1 MLHAQMGRD
10 MDDLLMHFVEAIE
23 VPPVLVDAV
32 GRLKQCM
39 QFRPGG
45 FTQGEQKI
53 AHTLLVLVAH
63 PLDVNVNEPMKRMGR
78 LLRPMA
84 GQAHHFLQYAREDLP
99 YAKERYRGECRRLYT
114 VLEKR
119 LSGRDFVAGEY
130 SIADI
135 AIVAWV
141 FRHQR
146 HEIDLAHYPQVRS
159 WYERLLARSAVQ
171 RGFEAGR
178 SLIEKGNFVSTEA
191 QSNLF
196 GVDAQE

>member
-1 MLHAQMGRD
+1 M
-10 MDDLLMHFVEAIE
+10 
-23 VPPVLVDAV
+23 
-32 GRLKQCM
+32 
-39 QFRPGG
+39 
-45 FTQGEQKI
+45 
-53 AHTLLVLVAH
+53 
-63 PLDVNVNEPMKRMGR
+63 
-78 LLRPMA
+78 
-84 GQAHHFLQYAREDLP
+84 
-99 YAKERYRGECRRLYT
+99 
-114 VLEKR
+114 LEKR